1 MISVRVG
8 AIANAST
15 AHQFRRIIMR
25 AISSLPGA
33 AAFRH
38 FRNGNAR
45 APFVVAQLGQSLDGR
60 IATVTGHSFYIN
72 GAGALDHLHAI
83 RAHVDAVVVGIG
95 TVVADDPQLNVRRVE
110 GRDPARVV
118 IDPNGRLPGHARILR
133 DDGAR
138 RVVMRRPGRGGE
150 LPAGVEEIL
159 LEATPENAQAGPIP
173 PEVILAALAKA
184 GFARVL
190 LEGGARTVSDFLHAG
205 CIDRLHMLMAPVL
218 IGSGKPGLTLP
229 AIETLD
235 KALRPQTTAY
245 LLEGGDVLFD
255 CDLRREREAI
265 TEHSQGGL

>member
-1 MISVRVG
+1 
-8 AIANAST
+8 
-15 AHQFRRIIMR
+15 MR
-25 AISSLPGA
+25 SISSLPGVA
-33 AAFRH
+33 SFTR
-38 FRNGNAR
+38 FGNGSPR

-95 TVVADDPQLNVRRVE
+95 TVLADDPQLNVRRVA

-118 IDPNGRLPGHARILR
+118 IDPNGRLPADARILR

-138 RVVMRRPGRGGE
+138 RLVMRRAGRGVG
-150 LPAGVEEIL
+150 LPSGVEEITL
-159 LEATPENAQAGPIP
+159 DATNDGPIP
-173 PEVILAALAKA
+173 PQVILAALAEA
-184 GFARVL
+184 GFARIL
-190 LEGGARTVSDFLHAG
+190 LEGGARTISDFLHAG

-218 IGSGKPGLTLP
+218 IGSGKPGLSLP

-235 KALRPQTTAY
+235 GALRPETTAY

-255 CDLRREREAI
+255 CDLRVEREALA
-265 TEHSQGGL
+265 G

>member
-1 MISVRVG
+1 
-8 AIANAST
+8 
-15 AHQFRRIIMR
+15 MR

-38 FRNGNAR
+38 FHNGDAR

-72 GAGALDHLHAI
+72 GPGALDHLHAI
-83 RAHVDAVVVGIG
+83 RAHVEAVVVGIG

-110 GRDPARVV
+110 GCDPARVV
-118 IDPNGRLPGHARILR
+118 IDPNGRLPAQARILR

-150 LPAGVEEIL
+150 LPEGVEEII
-159 LEATPENAQAGPIP
+159 LETPQDGSEDGPIAP
-173 PEVILAALAKA
+173 QVILAALAKA
-184 GFARVL
+184 GFARIL

-205 CIDRLHMLMAPVL
+205 CIDRLHMLIAPVL
-218 IGSGKPGLTLP
+218 IGSGKPGLSLP
-229 AIETLD
+229 VIERLD

-255 CDLRREREAI
+255 CALRV
-265 TEHSQGGL
+265 GGK